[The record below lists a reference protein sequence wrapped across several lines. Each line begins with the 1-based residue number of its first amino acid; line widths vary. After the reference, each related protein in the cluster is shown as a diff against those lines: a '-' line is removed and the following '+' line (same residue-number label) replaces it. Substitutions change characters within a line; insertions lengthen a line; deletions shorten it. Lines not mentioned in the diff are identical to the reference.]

1 MKRIV
6 VSAILMV
13 FLTSAFAQRRTPNTP
28 IGGKTPRSG
37 GTITPIFND
46 ASRAKKTNTS
56 SSISGSKAN
65 STGTASS
72 QRKSVNGS
80 FSTFQKK
87 ELEINR
93 RLQTKQG
100 NFTFPFQSTRAEAD
114 KLGKSWVGP
123 NYRVSNNGT
132 TWLNQQGDK
141 IYRRPQWKK
150 DIGKTQANFQKGTKN
165 PNSGK
170 MIWESNG
177 HLNIK

>member
-1 MKRIV
+1 MKRILLSIV
-6 VSAILMV
+6 LIL
-13 FLTSAFAQRRTPNTP
+13 FLTNSFAQRRTPNLPTAP
-28 IGGKTPRSG
+28 RPSGK
-37 GTITPIFND
+37 ITTKFND
-46 ASRAKKTNTS
+46 ASGVKKTNKAS
-56 SSISGSKAN
+56 SSSSSN
-65 STGTASS
+65 PSSTGSASA

-80 FSTFQKK
+80 FNTFQKK

-93 RLQTKQG
+93 KLQTKQG

-123 NYRVSNNGT
+123 NHRVSDNRT

-150 DIGKTQANFQKGTKN
+150 DIGKTQANFQKGTKD

-177 HLNIK
+177 HLNIKK